1 MTASSNFRHLCGSIL
16 GQLSQKG
23 FVEFISVL
31 HNLISLALKGNYAQ
45 INKIVNHHVDPTLKD
60 ILSYFK
66 FDYLDPETLHALAH
80 LLTLISSQIQIIFEA
95 VKSFVNHL
103 DCPELAAKAMM
114 FASLSTATAKTTKT
128 IANDAAEVSAA
139 FKGTPLAMSK
149 TARYK

>member
-1 MTASSNFRHLCGSIL
+1 MHFHYFSVEHILSMSKSLFSLSSTTFLNFS
-16 GQLSQKG
+16 
-23 FVEFISVL
+23 FIP
-31 HNLISLALKGNYAQ
+31 IF
-45 INKIVNHHVDPTLKD
+45 
-60 ILSYFK
+60 LSYFK
-66 FDYLDPETLHALAH
+66 FDYLDPETLHALAQ

-114 FASLSTATAKTTKT
+114 FASLSTATARTTQT